1 MTVPRTETVLE
12 ANQTIEL
19 LPLNSLLGRLLD
31 SQKEALERVGEA
43 LPSIEAAVEA
53 SVPRLQG
60 GGRLIYAGAGTSG
73 RIGVQDGVELTPTF
87 GLPPER
93 LVLLLAG
100 GAGAGTQAVEGAED
114 REDQARVDLGA
125 YGPTPNDVVIG
136 VAASGNT
143 PYTCAVVEA
152 GREVGA
158 LTIGV
163 SGNAHSRL
171 LRSAE
176 IGISLPTGA
185 EVLAGSTRM
194 AAGTAQKVA
203 LNLFSTALMTRL
215 GHVYRGRMVDMRISN
230 DKLQLR
236 AERMVFEL
244 AGGTDEE
251 VRDALRLVGGNVK
264 RAVLVRKGVS
274 VKKIET
280 LLQAHNGNLHT
291 VLASL

>member
-19 LPLNSLLGRLLD
+19 LPLDALLGRLLD
-31 SQKEALERVGEA
+31 SQKAALDRVGEA
-43 LPSIEAAVEA
+43 LPSIERAVEA
-53 SVPRLQG
+53 AVPRLQN

-87 GLPPER
+87 GLAPER

-114 REDQARVDLGA
+114 REDQARLDLSEHV
-125 YGPTPNDVVIG
+125 PTANDVVIG

-143 PYTCAVVEA
+143 PYTCAMVRA
-152 GREVGA
+152 GRDAGA

-163 SGNAHSRL
+163 SGNSDGRL
-171 LRSAE
+171 LRDAE
-176 IGISLPTGA
+176 IGISIPTGA

-194 AAGTAQKVA
+194 AAGTAQKVV

-230 DKLQLR
+230 DKLQKR
-236 AERMVFEL
+236 AERMVSEL
-244 AGGTDEE
+244 AGGTEEE
-251 VRDALRLVGGNVK
+251 VRDALALVGGNVK
-264 RAVLVRKGVS
+264 RAVLIRHGVA
-274 VKKIET
+274 VEQVEV
-280 LLQAHNGNLHT
+280 LLQQHKGDLHA
-291 VLASL
+291 VLAAL